1 MTFFERLK
9 EERKRLR
16 MSQTRLAEIAGTTK
30 NSQLN
35 YEKGNVCPSSSYL
48 EAIASAGV
56 DVQYVLTGQRSKEPV
71 LTPEEKAL
79 LLLWRNATGPGKAAA
94 LAALQAGG
102 EKNRRHLV
110 QGAIHTEAGGQTVI
124 AGGDIKGN
132 FSV

>member
-9 EERKRLR
+9 EERKRLK

-35 YEKGNVCPSSSYL
+35 YEKGRVCPSSSYL

-56 DVQYVLTGQRSKEPV
+56 DVQYVLTGQRSEEPV
-71 LTPEEKAL
+71 LTPEEKML

-102 EKNRRHLV
+102 KSRRHLV
-110 QGAIHTEAGGQTVI
+110 QGGIHTEAGGKSVI
-124 AGGDIKGN
+124 VAGDVNGD
-132 FSV
+132 FSI

>member
-9 EERKRLR
+9 EERKRLK

-35 YEKGNVCPSSSYL
+35 YEKGSVCPSSSYL

-56 DVQYVLTGQRSKEPV
+56 DVQYVLTGQRSEEPV
-71 LTPEEKAL
+71 LTPEEKML

-102 EKNRRHLV
+102 GSRRHLV
-110 QGAIHTEAGGQTVI
+110 QGGIHTGAGGKSVI
-124 AGGDIKGN
+124 VAGDVNGD
-132 FSV
+132 FSI

>member
-35 YEKGNVCPSSSYL
+35 YEKGSVCPSSSYL

-56 DVQYVLTGQRSKEPV
+56 DVQYVLTGQRSEEPV

-102 EKNRRHLV
+102 EKSRRHLV
-110 QGAIHTEAGGQTVI
+110 QGGIHTEAGGQTVI